1 MGRKAATLVTSSG
14 AARHLR
20 ARPEIFSGGGEIEA
34 EYASDIWHAAR
45 LGIRARRGHET
56 ARFEVIRQLWL
67 REAIKRW
74 SRFRLAAGYSFNTID
89 SGAQSLA
96 RFSLFLSE
104 HPEVDGFGR
113 LTRQLLE
120 QFLVWMPTQTQWGTA
135 TRHHTLTFVKVL
147 LDWGQRHATLAGLP
161 PGAVLYE
168 EEVSR
173 PPDPMPQFIPEYV
186 MNQLESE
193 ENLAKLPSPP
203 TVRNLVVLLIETG
216 LRGGDACVLPFN
228 PIITDSVGWPCLRFE
243 NSKTGSEHLIPLSD
257 KAAAT
262 VRSQQAYVLER
273 WPQGSPW
280 LFPGIMDNP
289 EGARP
294 YAHASLSHQLGP
306 WQKKI
311 GLHDESGRPVRIHAH
326 QFRHTFATRLINS
339 GLEQYVVQQLLT
351 HASPRMTARYAQIHD
366 HTVRDAFERYCAQRV
381 NTAGEHLGY
390 DPDAS
395 TADAEWVKHNMA
407 RIRDSLP
414 NGYCGR
420 PPQQDCPHPNACLTC
435 PDFQTTPEF
444 LDIHRQQAK
453 TNRKLIARAEANG
466 QFRLVDNLRQVQ
478 ASLERIIPA
487 LEAIA
492 DDDQK

>member
-1 MGRKAATLVTSSG
+1 VTSSG

-20 ARPEIFSGGGEIEA
+20 PRPEIFSGGGEIQA
-34 EYASDIWHAAR
+34 EYAADVWHAAR
-45 LGIRARRGHET
+45 LGIPARRGRDT
-56 ARFEVIRQLWL
+56 ARFGVIEQGWF
-67 REAIKRW
+67 REAIKAW
-74 SRFRLAAGYSFNTID
+74 SRFRLASGYAFNTID

-104 HPEVDGFGR
+104 HPEVDGFDR

-120 QFLVWMPTQTQWGTA
+120 QFLVWMPTQTQWGTS

-173 PPDPMPQFIPEYV
+173 PPDPMPRFIPEYI

-193 ENLAKLPSPP
+193 GNLAKLPSPP

-216 LRGGDACVLPFN
+216 LRGGDACVLAFN

-243 NSKTGSEHLIPLSD
+243 SSKTGSEHLIPLSD
-257 KAAAT
+257 TAAAT

-289 EGARP
+289 EGTRP

-381 NTAGEHLGY
+381 NTAGEHLEY
-390 DPDAS
+390 VPDAS

-453 TNRKLIARAEANG
+453 ANRKLMARAETNG

-487 LEAIA
+487 LEAVA
-492 DDDQK
+492 EDDQK